1 MQIVLRISKK
11 LCIFAKILNIKNI
24 MKVLAIISDVLV
36 LISLIITMALF
47 GEVATED
54 YLISLLIILFL
65 LVFFLVSGIFTTIYA
80 FKKK

>member
-1 MQIVLRISKK
+1 MQIILRITKK

-54 YLISLLIILFL
+54 YAISLLIILFL

>member
-1 MQIVLRISKK
+1 MQIILRISKK

-36 LISLIITMALF
+36 LISLIITVALLS
-47 GEVATED
+47 VATTDNYEF
-54 YLISLLIILFL
+54 SLEIIFFL
-65 LVFFLVSGIFTTIYA
+65 LLFFLVSGIFTTIYA

>member
-1 MQIVLRISKK
+1 MQIILRISKK